1 MSDLPD
7 TTSLPTYFG
16 PAAAPLF
23 GVVHL
28 PVNSQVRG
36 GVVMCAPL
44 GKEQADTT
52 RGMKYLGEVL
62 ARMGFFV
69 LRFDYAC
76 TGESSGSQESP
87 EAAGRWLDSID
98 IAVSFVRAHTE
109 SVSLVGLRAGA
120 LLGGQNEDLL
130 QTLDALVL
138 WDPVVKGRPYVRGQT
153 ALHNLSVGSVDADD
167 PRVHLVGTSLA
178 QSAADALARMHL
190 TAQTLARGPKAMLC
204 GIRDTDVNGR
214 FATELEAAGAEV
226 FPIGDPTPF
235 VASHTVYFEFPVAVI
250 ERIAQWFDTTVGTET
265 HSAVVTSWNDVVLP
279 ESPMGLAIRKS
290 IHTLDDGTIVWIT
303 EPDSERPSD
312 APLLVAHS
320 TANDIRTGPA
330 RLWAEL
336 AELVARRGGRAVR
349 YDRYGVGETSPV
361 DPIDDFSPLHTTE
374 SVGQAQA
381 VTEFATVG
389 APSRVV
395 HAGVCSGSWLA
406 AHIGKRGPQSRVVM
420 VNPLMWRLRATAF
433 DTTKASAIGAGPSVS
448 EVVESTGPDSRLTA
462 LQMKLRER
470 FGPLLR
476 AHMPYAVVNLLGVV
490 GVVQAPKILLSALA
504 KRGVTPDLIFSPWD
518 YERFI
523 LNRGPRAL
531 ETLGR
536 RGRRPNVRVCESGDH
551 PAMHWLIR
559 ESVVE
564 VCLDALG
571 LAPDG
576 LGTLGG
582 AVDVV
587 GG

>member
-1 MSDLPD
+1 MSELSE

-16 PAAAPLF
+16 PESAPLF

-28 PVNSQVRG
+28 PADAQVRG
-36 GVVMCAPL
+36 GVVICPPL

-52 RGMKYLGEVL
+52 RGVRYLGEEL
-62 ARMGFFV
+62 ARKGFLV

-76 TGESSGSQESP
+76 TGESSGPQGSP
-87 EAAGRWLDSID
+87 DAAQRWLDSID
-98 IAVSFVRAHTE
+98 SAVSYVREHTD
-109 SVSLVGLRAGA
+109 SVSLIGLRAGA
-120 LLGGQNEDLL
+120 LLGGQNQRLL
-130 QTLDALVL
+130 QTFDALVL
-138 WDPVVKGRPYVRGQT
+138 WDPVVKGRQYVRGQT
-153 ALHNLSVGSVDADD
+153 ALHNMSIGTVDADD

-178 QSAADALARMHL
+178 QSAADAMARMHL
-190 TAQTLARGPKAMLC
+190 TAQTLVEGPKALLC
-204 GIRDTDVNGR
+204 GVRDTDVRGR

-235 VASHTVYFEFPVAVI
+235 VASHTVYFEFPVTVI
-250 ERIAQWFDTTVGTET
+250 KRIAQWLGAAVGTET
-265 HSAVVTSWNDVVLP
+265 RSAVFAPSNHVVLP
-279 ESPMGLAIRKS
+279 DDSAGPAIRKT

-303 EPDSERPSD
+303 EPDSERSAD
-312 APLLVAHS
+312 APVLVAHS

-330 RLWAEL
+330 RLWADL

-361 DPIDDFSPLHTTE
+361 DPVDDFSPLHTTE
-374 SVGQAQA
+374 SIGQARA

-389 APSRVV
+389 VPSRVV

-406 AHIGKRGPQSRVVM
+406 AHLGTRGAQSRVVM
-420 VNPLMWRLRATAF
+420 INPLMWRLRTTTF

-462 LQMKLRER
+462 LQMKLREK

-476 AHMPYAVVNLLGVV
+476 AHMPYAVVNLLGVA

-518 YERFI
+518 YERFT

-559 ESVVE
+559 ETVVE

-571 LAPDG
+571 LAPEGMGALDG
-576 LGTLGG
+576 
-582 AVDVV
+582 ASDAV